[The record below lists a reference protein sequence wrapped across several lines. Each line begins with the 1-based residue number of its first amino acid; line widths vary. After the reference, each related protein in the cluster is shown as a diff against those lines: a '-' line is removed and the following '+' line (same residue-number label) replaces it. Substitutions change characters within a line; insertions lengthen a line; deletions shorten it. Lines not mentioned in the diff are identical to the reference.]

1 MCAPAHL
8 EPLCAAGHGGE
19 YVVGVHGAQ
28 DEVAARPRLQA
39 AAAEDGVSGPG
50 LEAAHAD
57 GGEVVHLALV
67 LDLHAALVVLPRR
80 QEERPVHQGVP
91 ATIQTVGTEMRR

>member
-1 MCAPAHL
+1 MCTASHL
-8 EPLCAAGHGGE
+8 EPLRAAGHGGE
-19 YVVGVHGAQ
+19 DVVGVHGAQ

-39 AAAEDGVSGPG
+39 AAAEDGVSGPC

-80 QEERPVHQGVP
+80 QEEGPVHQGVP
-91 ATIQTVGTEMRR
+91 VMIQRMPGL

>member
-1 MCAPAHL
+1 MAPSCTL
-8 EPLCAAGHGGE
+8 LP
-19 YVVGVHGAQ
+19 
-28 DEVAARPRLQA
+28 
-39 AAAEDGVSGPG
+39 AAEDGVSGPC

-80 QEERPVHQGVP
+80 QKERPVHQRVP
-91 ATIQTVGTEMRR
+91 AIVEIFDTDFRESQSGWENMAKQDQGRAWQNS